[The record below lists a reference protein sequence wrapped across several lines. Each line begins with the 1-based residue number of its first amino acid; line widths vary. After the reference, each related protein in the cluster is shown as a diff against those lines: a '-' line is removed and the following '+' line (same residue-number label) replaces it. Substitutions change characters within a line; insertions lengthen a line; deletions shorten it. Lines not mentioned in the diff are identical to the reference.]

1 MKNKKNKSEN
11 IDMNLKTKFV
21 MAISLTLLIIFFQAL
36 SVTSFAEE
44 SEKVYDLGEVVVTGE
59 GQGVEAVGT
68 VHDVTA
74 KDIEQSNARF
84 LDEAID
90 LVPGV
95 MLGTRNDVPRVDIR
109 GFRTRH
115 VLLLIDGVP
124 FNSTYDQMFD
134 PSAIPVENIAKIKI
148 SVGNSSLL
156 YGQGGIGGVINVI
169 TKKGTHGVHADAV
182 AERGSGRMYLA
193 RGSISGA
200 SDKFYYFI
208 SGSTYKR
215 RGFRLSDDFEESPFE
230 NGGLRENSDKK
241 TDNFFANLGY
251 SPTNKLNIGLN
262 FGFTENR
269 SGIPGVAIVDYLNLT
284 DPFAQNPKI
293 ARINNLRNYSVQLA
307 GDYDVPGPLKFRSWV
322 FFNKADEKRTNINLN
337 PKSRTPIEILKKYMD
352 HAVNRM
358 KSFGATLQTVYEFEE
373 AGLITLGLSFERDK
387 AHANSTLLPG
397 PSSGGDDGGEGGGF
411 PGELTG
417 GENLYTAV
425 LEYEFS
431 PLENLGFVLSYGYH
445 WLNKDGKSFK
455 SEFPNSNGKNIP
467 PVKRDDNDND
477 YSILAGVHYDLV
489 SGTRLKASFS
499 RKIRFPSVS
508 QFFDSSKGNLGLTAE
523 RAYQYEVG
531 VEQKLPL
538 NSKASITGF
547 LTDTKDF
554 IDKDKVFTQRF
565 ENNEK
570 YRFMGYELA
579 AQTRPVENLMLRGT
593 YSYLNAE
600 NIAHPQPLVM
610 HRVQY
615 RPRDKFTLEG
625 NYDSPIG
632 LTPYVSLLY
641 VANQH
646 ALTKA
651 NIIPVKKK
659 KISDYTLVNVKLT
672 QKVFGDAMSLY
683 VGVDNLFDKNYVES
697 YGIPQAGRFV
707 YGGIKIHI

>member
-1 MKNKKNKSEN
+1 
-11 IDMNLKTKFV
+11 MNLKNFFILAV
-21 MAISLTLLIIFFQAL
+21 SFFLIIFFQAL
-36 SVTSFAEE
+36 SAPSFAEE
-44 SEKVYDLGEVVVTGE
+44 PEQIYELGEVIVTGE
-59 GQGVEAVGT
+59 GHGVEATGT
-68 VHDVTA
+68 VYEITA
-74 KDIEQSNARF
+74 QEIEQSNARS

-90 LVPGV
+90 LVPGI
-95 MLGTRNDVPRVDIR
+95 MLGTRGEGVPRLDIR

-115 VLLLIDGVP
+115 VLLLVDGVP

-134 PSAIPVENIAKIKI
+134 PSAIPVENIAKIKV

-156 YGQGGIGGVINVI
+156 YGQGGIGGAINII

-182 AERGSGRMYLA
+182 VERGSERMYLA

-215 RGFRLSDDFEESPFE
+215 RGFPLSDDFEESPIE

-241 TDNFFANLGY
+241 TDNFFANIGY
-251 SPTNKLNIGLN
+251 SPTNELNIGLN
-262 FGFTENR
+262 FAFTENR
-269 SGIPGVAIVDYLNLT
+269 YGIPGIAILDYLNLT
-284 DPFAQNPKI
+284 DPFAESPKKD
-293 ARINNLRNYSVQLA
+293 RVNNLRDYSVQLA

-322 FFNKADEKRTNINLN
+322 FFNKADEKRTSINLN
-337 PKSRTPIEILKKYMD
+337 PRSVTPAEN

-358 KSFGATLQTVYEFEE
+358 KSWGAALQTQYDLEK

-387 AHANSTLLPG
+387 AHANSTLLLG
-397 PSSGGDDGGEGGGF
+397 GGGDEGGGGL

-417 GENLYTAV
+417 GINLYTAV

-431 PLENLGFVLSYGYH
+431 PLENLGFVLSYGRH

-455 SEFPNSNGKNIP
+455 SKYDFSFGRNIP

-477 YSILAGVHYDLV
+477 YSMLAGVHYDMV

-538 NSKASITGF
+538 NSSASITGF
-547 LTDTKDF
+547 LTDTKGF
-554 IDKDKVFTQRF
+554 IEKDKVFTQRF
-565 ENNEK
+565 ENKEK
-570 YRFMGYELA
+570 YRFMGYELV
-579 AQTRPVENLMLRGT
+579 AQSRPVESLILRGT

-600 NIAHPQPLVM
+600 NIAHPQPLGM
-610 HRVQY
+610 HRIQY

-625 NYDSPIG
+625 NYSSAIG

-672 QKVFGDAMSLY
+672 QKVFGGKMAIY
-683 VGVDNLFDKNYVES
+683 VGADNLFDKNYVES

-707 YGGIKIHI
+707 YGGIKVSI